1 MIEIKFVEKCSERNL
16 MKDLLNEILILIH
29 QAVVVT
35 LSQALVVVT
44 LNQALVV
51 VTPNQ
56 ALRTKI
62 QRILIIFKLMVE
74 FLILSKSTLLLKA
87 VSNDRFPFVHIYIL
101 ISLLIK
107 AS

>member
-1 MIEIKFVEKCSERNL
+1 MGLMMETMIETKFVKKCSERNL

-62 QRILIIFKLMVE
+62 QRILIILKPKVE
-74 FLILSKSTLLLKA
+74 FLFLSKPTLLLKA
-87 VSNDRFPFVHIYIL
+87 VSNERFPFVHIY
-101 ISLLIK
+101 
-107 AS
+107 